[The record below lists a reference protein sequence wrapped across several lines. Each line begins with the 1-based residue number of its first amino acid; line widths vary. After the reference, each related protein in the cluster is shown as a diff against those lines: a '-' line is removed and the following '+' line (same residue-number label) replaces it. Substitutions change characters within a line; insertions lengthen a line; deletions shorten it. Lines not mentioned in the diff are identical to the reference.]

1 MIKSSKTYTCL
12 ISGNTSKISYLQ
24 EQLELIENLSWYI
37 FNLKQQFGINWWF
50 NQKMLYHQCRI
61 FFPELN
67 SKVIQNFIRFSYSI
81 KKGMKLPKKPVSPS
95 IILDYQNF
103 DFQINNSKLTNYWLR
118 FQKKNF
124 PLLGKRLQKI
134 KHTDKI
140 QLVQIY
146 KQNDKFFC
154 KLVVVKELQEP
165 SDGTNVIGCDI
176 NYKRV
181 VFSDNSFKS
190 IKQLAH
196 RKIEHK
202 KHNLRKRNLNN
213 YTKDFLHKLTTQIA
227 DELQQ
232 KAIEVLVL
240 EDLRSLR
247 KSASRKLGTS
257 KGKMINYIVN
267 SFPYSMF
274 QNFLKYKCLDR
285 GIKVEHINPAF
296 TSKTCSKCGSRNTTR
311 TNSKQD
317 LTTCNDCNF
326 HLSSD
331 LNGSRNIEMKY
342 TSLNGQL
349 VNLALAKT

>member
-1 MIKSSKTYTCL
+1 
-12 ISGNTSKISYLQ
+12 
-24 EQLELIENLSWYI
+24 
-37 FNLKQQFGINWWF
+37 
-50 NQKMLYHQCRI
+50 
-61 FFPELN
+61 
-67 SKVIQNFIRFSYSI
+67 
-81 KKGMKLPKKPVSPS
+81 MKLPKRQVWPS

-118 FQKKNF
+118 FHKFNF
-124 PLLGKRLQKI
+124 PLFGKRLQKI
-134 KHTDKI
+134 KHSDKI

-154 KLVVVKELQEP
+154 KLVVVKELEIP
-165 SDGTNVIGCDI
+165 TDGTNVIGCDV

-190 IKQLAH
+190 IKRLAH

-202 KHNLRKRNLNN
+202 KNNQKKRNLTN
-213 YTKDFLHKLTTQIA
+213 YSRDYLHKLTTQIA

-274 QNFLKYKCLDR
+274 QRFLKYKCLDR
-285 GIKVEHINPAF
+285 GIKVVNINPAY
-296 TSKTCSKCGSRNTTR
+296 TSKTCSRCSSRITKRPRQDQFVCLDCGFQLNA
-311 TNSKQD
+311 
-317 LTTCNDCNF
+317 
-326 HLSSD
+326 D
-331 LNGSRNIEMKY
+331 LNGSRNIEMRY
-342 TSLNGQL
+342 TSLNGRL
-349 VNLALAKT
+349 VNLALG

>member
-12 ISGNTSKISYLQ
+12 ISGNKSKISFLQ
-24 EQLELIENLSWYI
+24 EQLELIEDLSWFI
-37 FNLKQQFGINWWF
+37 FNLKQRFGINWWF
-50 NQKMLYHQCRI
+50 NQKMLYHQCRRM
-61 FFPELN
+61 FPELN
-67 SKVIQNFIRFSYSI
+67 SKIVQNFIRFSYSI

-95 IILDYQNF
+95 LIIDYQNF
-103 DFQINNSKLTNYWLR
+103 DFQIFNNKLTNHWIR
-118 FQKKNF
+118 FQKINF
-124 PLLGKRLQKI
+124 PLLGKRLNKI
-134 KHTDKI
+134 KHSDKI

-146 KQNDKFFC
+146 KRSDKYFC
-154 KLVVVKELQEP
+154 KLVVVKELELP
-165 SDGTNVIGCDI
+165 EITSGSNIIGCDV

-181 VFSDNSFKS
+181 VFSDNTFNN

-202 KHNLRKRNLNN
+202 KHKQTKRNLNN

-257 KGKMINYIVN
+257 KGKMINYIIN

-285 GIKVEHINPAF
+285 GIRVEKINPAY
-296 TSKTCSKCGSRNTTR
+296 TSKTCSRCGSRNTQR

-331 LNGSRNIEMKY
+331 LNGSRNIEMFY
-342 TSLNGQL
+342 RRLNGLL
-349 VNLALAKT
+349 VTSTLD

>member
-12 ISGNTSKISYLQ
+12 ISGNKSKISYLQ
-24 EQLELIENLSWYI
+24 EQLELIEQLSWYI
-37 FNLKQQFGINWWF
+37 FNLKQRFGINWWF
-50 NQKMLYHQCRI
+50 NQKMLYHQCRR

-67 SKVIQNFIRFSYSI
+67 SKVVQNFIRFSYSI
-81 KKGMKLPKKPVSPS
+81 KKGMKLPKKPVNSS
-95 IILDYQNF
+95 LIIDYQNF
-103 DFQINNSKLTNYWLR
+103 DFQIFNNKLTNYWLR
-118 FQKKNF
+118 FQKRNF
-124 PLLGKRLQKI
+124 PLLGKRLTKI

-140 QLVQIY
+140 QLIQVY
-146 KQNDKFFC
+146 KRNDKYFC
-154 KLVVVKELQEP
+154 KLVIVKELPEP
-165 SDGTNVIGCDI
+165 TGGLNVVGCDV

-181 VFSDNSFKS
+181 VFSDNSFKH

-202 KHNLRKRNLNN
+202 KNNQRKRNLNN

-227 DELQQ
+227 DDLQQ

-257 KGKMINYIVN
+257 KGKMINYIIN
-267 SFPYSMF
+267 SMPYGMF

-285 GIKVEHINPAF
+285 GIKVVSINPAY
-296 TSKTCSKCGSRNTTR
+296 TSKTCSRCSSRNTKR
-311 TNSKQD
+311 PRQD
-317 LTTCNDCNF
+317 QFVCLDCGFQLNA
-326 HLSSD
+326 D

-342 TSLNGQL
+342 TSLNGLL
-349 VNLALAKT
+349 VTSTQG

>member
-12 ISGNTSKISYLQ
+12 ISGNRSKISYLQ
-24 EQLELIENLSWYI
+24 EQFELIENLSWFI
-37 FNLKQQFGINWWF
+37 FNLKQRFGINWWF
-50 NQKMLYHQCRI
+50 NQKMLYHQCRRM
-61 FFPELN
+61 FPELN
-67 SKVIQNFIRFSYSI
+67 SKVVQNFIRFSYRF
-81 KKGMKLPKKPVSPS
+81 KKGMKLPKKPVNPS
-95 IILDYQNF
+95 LIIDYQNF
-103 DFQINNSKLTNYWLR
+103 DFQTFNNKLTNYWLR
-118 FQKKNF
+118 FQKINF
-124 PLLGKRLQKI
+124 PLLGKRLTKI
-134 KHTDKI
+134 KHSDKI

-146 KQNDKFFC
+146 KRNDKYFC
-154 KLVVVKELQEP
+154 KLVVVKELELP
-165 SDGTNVIGCDI
+165 SGGSNIVGCDV

-181 VFSDNSFKS
+181 VFSDNTFKS
-190 IKQLAH
+190 IKRLAH

-202 KHNLRKRNLNN
+202 KHKQTKRNLSN

-257 KGKMINYIVN
+257 KGKMINYIIN

-274 QNFLKYKCLDR
+274 QTFLKYKCLDR
-285 GIKVEHINPAF
+285 GIKVEKINPAY

-331 LNGSRNIEMKY
+331 LNGSRNIEMFY
-342 TSLNGQL
+342 RQFNGLLVTSTQG
-349 VNLALAKT
+349 

>member
-12 ISGNTSKISYLQ
+12 ISGNKSKISFLQ
-24 EQLELIENLSWYI
+24 EQLEIIEDLSWYI
-37 FNLKQQFGINWWF
+37 FQLKQRFGIHWWF
-50 NQKMLYHQCRI
+50 NQKMLYHQCRR

-67 SKVIQNFIRFSYSI
+67 SKVVQNFIRFSYLI
-81 KKGMKLPKKPVSPS
+81 KKGMKLPKKPVNSS

-103 DFQINNSKLTNYWLR
+103 DFSIFNNKLTKYWLR

-134 KHTDKI
+134 KHSDKI

-146 KQNDKFFC
+146 KRSNKFFC

-165 SDGTNVIGCDI
+165 VGGLNIIGCDV

-181 VFSDNSFKS
+181 VFSDNSFKH

-202 KHNLRKRNLNN
+202 KHKQTKRNLTN

-247 KSASRKLGTS
+247 NSASRKFGTN
-257 KGKMINYIVN
+257 KGKMINYIIN

-274 QNFLKYKCLDR
+274 QKFLKYKCLDR
-285 GIKVEHINPAF
+285 GIRVEKIHPAY
-296 TSKTCSKCGSRNTTR
+296 TSKTCSRCNSRNTLR
-311 TNSKQD
+311 PRQD
-317 LTTCNDCNF
+317 QFICLDCNF
-326 HLSSD
+326 KLNAD
-331 LNGSRNIEMKY
+331 LNGSRNIEKFY
-342 TSLNGQL
+342 RNLNGLLLTSTQD
-349 VNLALAKT
+349 